1 MPQIL
6 GAEKRVRLVRSNLLV
21 GSNLLELSFLR
32 SLKLRSILREGA
44 VMITSPGCAMGA
56 KWL

>member
-6 GAEKRVRLVRSNLLV
+6 GAEKRVRLV